1 MIAEH
6 RLYWTKALCDRVIC
20 MKEGRVDLDV
30 NHQLFCE
37 TVEEEVE
44 LGMRDKNRDRLHEV
58 LEALQ
63 LSDLMDR
70 HPMSISGGQKQRVAI
85 ASAVLAGKEVLV
97 FDEPT
102 SGLDY
107 YHMMQT
113 SKLLS
118 SLMDTQTVFI
128 ITHDP
133 ALVRR
138 CCTHIL
144 KLEEGRVMEYGEI
157 DTCIND
163 D

>member
-1 MIAEH
+1 M
-6 RLYWTKALCDRVIC
+6 V
-20 MKEGRVDLDV
+20 MQDV

-37 TVEEEVE
+37 TVQEEVE
-44 LGMRDKNRDRLHEV
+44 LGMRDENRERLHEV